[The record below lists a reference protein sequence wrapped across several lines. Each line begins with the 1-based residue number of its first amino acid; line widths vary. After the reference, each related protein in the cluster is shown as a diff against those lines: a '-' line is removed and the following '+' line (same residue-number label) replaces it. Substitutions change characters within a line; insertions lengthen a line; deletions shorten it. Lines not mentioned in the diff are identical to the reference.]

1 LVFQP
6 VAGRYE
12 VNPAAG
18 TLRIVNVERS
28 DEGNYACVVNT
39 TGQPVIVSGNA
50 HLYVESMIFPYVSV
64 VDDSLAVYIKLLQ
77 HVSLCYMFCVSKKV
91 FHLSWPS

>member
-1 LVFQP
+1 
-6 VAGRYE
+6 

-18 TLRIVNVERS
+18 TLRIVSVERS

-50 HLYVESMIFPYVSV
+50 HLYVESMIFACVSV
-64 VDDSLAVYIKLLQ
+64 VDIQSHGVNLLDCQSMSLSICFFCGF
-77 HVSLCYMFCVSKKV
+77 VSTRQFVHYRVVL
-91 FHLSWPS
+91 